1 MKDSNQH
8 CWLRRARRGRSA
20 AFVQRVRVML
30 ITVCR
35 LYDSYA
41 DASRVVLALEAAGFP
56 PSETSMIS
64 NNSDAWYSAT
74 KTAGLPPRGEE
85 GPRGGADGKVE
96 AAAIGAAI

>member
-1 MKDSNQH
+1 
-8 CWLRRARRGRSA
+8 
-20 AFVQRVRVML
+20 ML

-64 NNSDAWYSAT
+64 NNSDA
-74 KTAGLPPRGEE
+74 
-85 GPRGGADGKVE
+85 
-96 AAAIGAAI
+96 